1 MDRDVEEGGK
11 CNIITSRPELEKKKK
26 KLYSL
31 CRSSVSRIHK
41 LITLFLEATGQSVA

>member
-1 MDRDVEEGGK
+1 MDRDVEEDGK
-11 CNIITSRPELEKKKK
+11 CNIITSRPELEKEK

-31 CRSSVSRIHK
+31 CRSSVNGIHK